1 LEWLGWIAAV
11 VLVITLS
18 AQVKKNWDE
27 KKLKGVNPI
36 LYYGQA
42 FASLS
47 FALYSYTI
55 NSWVFVVTNTIAFLS
70 AIIGIY
76 LVHRYK

>member
-1 LEWLGWIAAV
+1 MEWLGWTAAV
-11 VLVITLS
+11 VLLLTLF
-18 AQVKKNWDE
+18 AQVKKNWEE
-27 KKLKGVNPI
+27 KKLKGVNPA

-42 FASLS
+42 IASLF
-47 FALYSYTI
+47 FAVYSVTI
-55 NSWVFVVTNTIAFLS
+55 NSWVFVFTNTLAFLS

>member
-1 LEWLGWIAAV
+1 MEWLGWIAAV
-11 VLVITLS
+11 VLVITLF
-18 AQVKKNWDE
+18 AQVKKNWAE
-27 KKLKGVNPI
+27 KKLKGVNPA

-42 FASLS
+42 FASLC
-47 FALYSYTI
+47 FALYSFTI
-55 NSWVFVVTNTIAFLS
+55 NSWVFVVTNTLAFLS